1 MLSWDDL
8 GEYLEVDLADEKEVK
23 LDRFLRI
30 RVEIEVNKLF
40 IRSDKKKPK
49 SKGSS
54 LLHHHQHWLHHLS
67 SPPLAKRTT
76 KKNQVERYIQR
87 QRTSNPILDFIK
99 VELNVGF
106 QV

>member
-8 GEYLEVDLADEKEVK
+8 GKYLEVDLADEKEVK

-30 RVEIEVNKLF
+30 RVEIEVNKPF

-54 LLHHHQHWLHHLS
+54 LHHHQHWLHLLS
-67 SPPLAKRTT
+67 PSVQQRKT
-76 KKNQVERYIQR
+76 K
-87 QRTSNPILDFIK
+87 
-99 VELNVGF
+99 
-106 QV
+106 